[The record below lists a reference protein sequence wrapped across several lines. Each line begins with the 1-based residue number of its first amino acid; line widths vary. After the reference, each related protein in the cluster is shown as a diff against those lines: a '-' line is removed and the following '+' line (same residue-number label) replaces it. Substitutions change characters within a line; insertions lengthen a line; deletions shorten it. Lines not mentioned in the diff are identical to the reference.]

1 MSYTFSMDE
10 PTEDPKENYRL
21 YMGNA
26 REMLDT
32 ADENFSNQRY
42 RSACNRAY
50 YGIFYAASA
59 LLFSKGKSYGK
70 HSAALA
76 AFRQNFIKTGEFDK
90 KWSDDYRLI
99 MESRHTADYAL
110 YDYLEKEDAVDVI
123 VKAKAFVEEVRKW
136 LQKRDLL

>member
-1 MSYTFSMDE
+1 MDE
-10 PTEDPKENYRL
+10 PIEDPKENYRL

-59 LLFSKGKSYGK
+59 LLYSKGKSYGK
-70 HSAALA
+70 HSAVLA
-76 AFRQNFIKTGEFDK
+76 AFRQYFIKTGELDK
-90 KWSDDYRLI
+90 KLSDDYEFI
-99 MESRHTADYAL
+99 MGSRQSADYIL
-110 YDYLEKEDAVDVI
+110 YESLDQEDAVQVI
-123 VKAKAFVEEVRKW
+123 TKAKAFVEEVRKW
-136 LQKRDLL
+136 LRKQDLL